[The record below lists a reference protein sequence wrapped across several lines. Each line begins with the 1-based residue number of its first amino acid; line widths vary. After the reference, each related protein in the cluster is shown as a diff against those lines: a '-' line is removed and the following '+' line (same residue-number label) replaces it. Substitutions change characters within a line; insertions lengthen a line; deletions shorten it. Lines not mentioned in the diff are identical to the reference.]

1 MARVSRKINNTSLP
15 ALQTISPKKVWKAG
29 LYTRLSVID
38 THKSIDCETLETQL
52 ELLQN
57 YVANHDDIQIIN
69 TYCDN
74 GATGTNFER
83 NSFQSM
89 MDDIRAGKINC
100 IIVKD
105 LSRFGRNFLETG
117 NYLERIFPFMGV
129 RFIAVNDG
137 YDSENSNSGEMLSI
151 ALRNLMNDI
160 YAKDISAKTY
170 AAFQT
175 KMKNGEYMGC
185 HAPYGYNKSP
195 EDKHKFVIDEYAA
208 EVVCRVFQLFED
220 GYNYAEI
227 AQVLTAENI
236 PSPSHYMYLKGYI
249 HDERYVKNTAWKA
262 NTITCILKNQAYIGH
277 MVQGKRTQKLF
288 EDMPTLHSQ
297 SNEDLIIVKHTHS
310 AIISEEQ
317 FNRVQLKIYEKKAA
331 RKSNSEIF
339 NHLGKSENIFKG
351 IIICSVCGRNMARRS
366 RLNSERTSVRYE
378 FICYSRIKNTSACSN
393 FGYIREEIISDIV
406 YQVIRSD
413 MELLSEAE
421 NIIGRFSKIDSSNKQ
436 CTLYAKRI
444 AELEGEL
451 KKTSNLRKVLF
462 EDYVQGTID
471 QNDFTYMNPVYEA
484 KEQKLITELEQL
496 KIEYSSFKE
505 HSVNDNKW
513 YTAFRRFK
521 DEKMLS
527 RDMLTALV
535 DKVYVNSDK
544 SVQIILKYRDE
555 MKKLFAY
562 KEGEGDGCD

>member
-1 MARVSRKINNTSLP
+1 MARVSRRTNNVSVQ
-15 ALQTISPKKVWKAG
+15 ALQTIPPKKVWKAG

-38 THKSIDCETLETQL
+38 TRKSIDSETLETQL

-57 YVANHDDIQIIN
+57 YAAEHDDIQVID

-74 GATGTNFER
+74 GATGTNFDR
-83 NSFQSM
+83 QSFQSM
-89 MDDIRAGKINC
+89 MDDVRSGKIDC

-105 LSRFGRNFLETG
+105 LSRFGRNFLEVG

-137 YDSENSNSGEMLSI
+137 YDSESTDSGEMLSV

-170 AAFQT
+170 AAIHT
-175 KMKNGEYMGC
+175 KMKNGEYIGSY
-185 HAPYGYNKSP
+185 APYGYDKSP
-195 EDKHKFVIDEYAA
+195 EDKHKFVVDEYAA
-208 EVVCRVFQLFED
+208 EVVRRIFRLFED

-227 AQVLTAENI
+227 ARKLTADNI
-236 PSPSHYMYLKGYI
+236 PSPNHYLFLKDINHSKCYSQNI
-249 HDERYVKNTAWKA
+249 PWQAQQIRSIIN
-262 NTITCILKNQAYIGH
+262 NQVYIGH
-277 MVQGKRTQKLF
+277 MVQGKRVKKLF
-288 EDMPTLHSQ
+288 ENIPHLYHQ
-297 SNEDLIIVKHTHS
+297 SSKDWIIVKNTHP

-317 FNRVQLKIYEKKAA
+317 FIHVQNMVLERHSA
-331 RKSNSEIF
+331 RKSNSEIY
-339 NHLGKSENIFKG
+339 NLLGKTANIFKRM
-351 IIICSVCGRNMARRS
+351 IICDSCRHNMARRS

-378 FICYSRIKNTSACSN
+378 FICYSRSKNTSACSN

-421 NIIGRFSKIDSSNKQ
+421 NIIGRFSKTDSSNKQ

-462 EDYVQGTID
+462 EDYVQGTIN
-471 QNDFTYMNPVYEA
+471 QNDFTYMNPVYES
-484 KEQKLITELEQL
+484 KEQKLTTELEQL
-496 KIEYSSFKE
+496 KIDYSSVKE
-505 HSVNDNKW
+505 HSVKDNKW

-535 DKVYVNSDK
+535 DKVYINNDK
-544 SVQIILKYRDE
+544 SVQVILKYRDE